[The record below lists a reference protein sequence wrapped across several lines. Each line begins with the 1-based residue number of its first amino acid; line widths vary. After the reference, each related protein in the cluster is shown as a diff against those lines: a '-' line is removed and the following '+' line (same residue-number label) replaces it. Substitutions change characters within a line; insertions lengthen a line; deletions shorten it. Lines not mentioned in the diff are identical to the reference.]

1 MEKTLIVKFLLLF
14 AIFNDYVQAKNDC
27 IDGKAT
33 INITVDNTTGNDS
46 SDCFNNDGAN
56 ACKTLDYALSNIS
69 HLDCRNK
76 SLFILISNGTYN
88 YSLNASNT
96 TQQFWSYWSISIVG
110 KGKDVSIIYC
120 NKSDAGFAFFYS
132 SKVTVQDVSIEH
144 CGSHQNGT
152 SYNSVAAATYKVS
165 AALYFAFCRS
175 VSIIRSVISQS
186 ADIGVVMYNT
196 NETLN
201 VINSTFSHNHNKSDH
216 GGGGGFYAEFTYCN
230 PGFTENCTQHSYS
243 YANYTFEGSEFS
255 CNAATDGLEKNNTF
269 IRANGTTNIAFGRGG
284 GLSLIFKGDVSKSNV
299 IISKC
304 NISFNKATWGA
315 GLFIEFQDKSNHNKV
330 LVKDTTLSN
339 NECELAFKQ
348 NYGTGGGG
356 ARIGF
361 ISFKPFGN
369 VHNNTIT
376 FESCT
381 FTNNEAYWGGGISYY
396 TFREPDTV
404 NATNYLS
411 FNSCLWIKN
420 RAVLGSA
427 IDLSVWHSMKQGVL
441 SSVVFYECNFTEN
454 TNKPASDSTYYKE
467 SYLGTGAFY
476 SDSIPV
482 TFQKFVNFHDNK
494 GSAMALSATSA
505 TFHWGCNSTFSRN
518 FGWTGGAIALLGNAW
533 LEIHNLTYFSF
544 YKNSAVLNGGAI
556 SVMIS
561 SRHDLLSSRNCFL
574 QYHNQFIYPDNWSTD
589 FDFTGNTVI
598 DGHGHSIFATSLLS
612 CVWGNSEGKLING
625 TSIKP
630 FHNWTIF
637 HFDGKADEIS
647 TEIANI
653 NININPEE
661 HNNFIYNN
669 ATGLLELHAAPGQP
683 VKLPLIFED
692 DAHNAVSSS
701 IYLLPSE
708 NNDVSVANKLTADRT
723 VTMLGREYSTAILQV
738 VTDSPR
744 IVSINIS
751 VKLVCCP
758 PGYFWDSSSNAISD
772 GACKCGNG
780 DNKNISWDGI
790 LYCDDDKFCAKIEK
804 DYWAG
809 NLSKFNVSD
818 KNCTKQHV
826 YTGKCPKNYCSTS
839 GITLLPFSAQNLT
852 KDICENQNRT
862 GRLCGECLNGSF
874 CVAINSRYYA
884 CTRNVDNHKWLIWL
898 ATEYLPSTILLVT
911 ILFYDINLH
920 SGSMGAVVMY
930 FQVYSAL
937 NIYSDGEISPP
948 EHTYAINKAI
958 NFLYNIWNLE
968 YIGMWLHPYCVAKN
982 LNTMQVL
989 MISYLSGFYPFL
1001 LIFIYFLFGTF
1012 KRFSC
1017 CNPVIN
1023 FCIRLRWRTSLKASI
1038 INGLSTFWT
1047 LAYTKLALVSC
1058 LILTIGYLQGRKDAS
1073 SIKYVVFLQGN
1084 IDYFHQGHLPYAI
1097 PALIILVVFVILPS
1111 LALLCYPLTTRIM
1124 AKVKEFINLDGNRF
1138 YAYIS
1143 TKMERPFIRFKPL
1156 LDSFQGPYKQ
1166 GCEFFAGLVYW
1177 YRLGIFFT
1185 YSFASGSTPFYINSV
1200 ISVIFVT
1207 LISIFQPFKNAKN
1220 NTVMLLITIN
1230 ITLIN
1235 LISLYNYYEDISDF
1249 MSWFQLLLII
1259 LPFVYFT
1266 GCAVCGFIKKIKDYV
1281 RCAPP
1286 AGLYTNIQS
1295 QEFDDSLLHDMAEE

>member
-1 MEKTLIVKFLLLF
+1 MTQIVQLLLLF
-14 AIFNDYVQAKNDC
+14 IIFNDCIHAKNDC
-27 IDGKAT
+27 IHGKAT
-33 INITVDNTTGNDS
+33 INITIDNTNGNDS
-46 SDCFNNDGAN
+46 SDCLNNLK
-56 ACKTLDYALSNIS
+56 ACKTLDYALINIS
-69 HLDCRNK
+69 HLECQNK
-76 SLFILISNGTYN
+76 SLFISIHSGTYN
-88 YSLNASNT
+88 YSLNPSNT
-96 TQQFWSYWSISIVG
+96 ALQFWNYSSISIVG
-110 KGKDVSIIYC
+110 KGKDVSLIRC
-120 NKSDAGFAFFYS
+120 NKSGAGFAFFYS
-132 SKVTVQDVSIEH
+132 SKVTVQDISVEY
-144 CGSHQNGT
+144 CGSSQNGT
-152 SYNSVAAATYKVS
+152 SYNSATNGTYKVS
-165 AALYFAFCRS
+165 AALYFAFCHS
-175 VSIIRSVISQS
+175 VSIIRSAINQS
-186 ADIGVVMYNT
+186 DDIGVVIYNT
-196 NETLN
+196 NEALN
-201 VINSTFSHNHNKSDH
+201 VINSTFSYNRNKPNNN
-216 GGGGGFYAEFTYCN
+216 GGGGFYAEFTYCD

-243 YANYTFEGSEFS
+243 FANYTFEGSEFS
-255 CNAATDGLEKNNTF
+255 YNSASDGLEKNNTF

-284 GLSLIFKGDVSKSNV
+284 GISLIFKGEVSDTNV

-304 NISFNKATWGA
+304 NISSNKATWGA

-361 ISFKPFGN
+361 ISFPKFGN
-369 VHNNTIT
+369 VQHNTIA
-376 FESCT
+376 FENCN

-396 TFREPDTV
+396 TFREPNTV

-411 FNSCLWIKN
+411 FNSCLWTQN

-427 IDLSVWHSMKQGVL
+427 IDLSVWHSMKKGVL
-441 SSVVFYECNFTEN
+441 SPVLFYECNFTEN
-454 TNKPASDSTYYKE
+454 KNEPASSSTYYKE

-482 TFQKFVNFHDNK
+482 AFQKFVSFQDNR
-494 GSAMALSATSA
+494 GSAMALSAASA
-505 TFHWGCNSTFSRN
+505 TFYQGCKSSFSHN

-533 LEIHNLTYFSF
+533 LEIFDNTSF
-544 YKNSAVLNGGAI
+544 TFYNNTAVLNGGAI
-556 SVMIS
+556 SVVIS

-574 QYHNQFIYPDNWSTD
+574 QYHEQFTYPKDWCTHFN
-589 FDFTGNTVI
+589 FNNNTVL

-625 TSIKP
+625 GVSIKP
-630 FHNWTIF
+630 FYNWTKF
-637 HFDGKADEIS
+637 TFSSNNPDEIS
-647 TEIANI
+647 TEIGNI
-653 NININPEE
+653 SVDPEKL
-661 HNNFIYNN
+661 NNDSFFYSN
-669 ATGLLELHAAPGQP
+669 TTLLEMHVAPGQP
-683 VKLPLIFED
+683 MKLPLIFKD
-692 DAHNAVSSS
+692 DDHYPVSSS
-701 IYLLPSE
+701 IYLLPSENNAE
-708 NNDVSVANKLTADRT
+708 NNDVSVANKLTADYN
-723 VTMLGREYSTAILQV
+723 VTMLGREYSTAILQI

-744 IVSINIS
+744 IVSVNIR

-758 PGYFWDSSSNAISD
+758 PGYVWFPNSISD
-772 GACKCGNG
+772 GRCMCGYG
-780 DNKNISWDGI
+780 HNKSWDGI
-790 LYCDDDKFCAKIEK
+790 LYCNDDEFRAYIKK

-809 NLSKFNVSD
+809 NITDISD
-818 KNCTKQHV
+818 KNCTKLHL

-839 GITLLPFSAQNLT
+839 GITLLPSSAQNLN
-852 KDICENQNRT
+852 KNICEIQNRT
-862 GRLCGECLNGSF
+862 DRLCGECLNDNY
-874 CVAINSRYYA
+874 CVAINSRYYS
-884 CTRNVDNHKWLIWL
+884 CTRNVDNHKWVIWL
-898 ATEYLPSTILLVT
+898 ATEYLPSTVLLVI

-920 SGSMGAVVMY
+920 SESLGSVVMY

-948 EHTYAINKAI
+948 KHTYAINKVV

-968 YIGMWLHPYCVAKN
+968 YIGIWLSPYCLAKN

-1001 LIFIYFLFGTF
+1001 LIFIYILFGVL
-1012 KRFSC
+1012 KRFTC
-1017 CNPVIN
+1017 CNPFIN

-1058 LILTIGYLQGRKDAS
+1058 LILTVGYLQGRKDS
-1073 SIKYVVFLQGN
+1073 PSVKPVVFLQGS
-1084 IDYFHQGHLPYAI
+1084 IGYFHKEHLPYAI
-1097 PALIILVVFVILPS
+1097 PALVILVFFVILPS

-1124 AKVKEFINLDGNRF
+1124 AKIKKFIDLDGNRF

-1143 TKMERPFIRFKPL
+1143 YKMERPFIRFKPL

-1185 YSFASGSTPFYINSV
+1185 YSFASGSKPLYINSV
-1200 ISVIFVT
+1200 ISILFVA
-1207 LISIFQPFKNAKN
+1207 LISFFQPFKNAKN
-1220 NTVMLLITIN
+1220 NTVMLLITTN

-1249 MSWFQLLLII
+1249 MSWFQLLLTI
-1259 LPFVYFT
+1259 LPMVYFA
-1266 GCAVCGFIKKIKDYV
+1266 GCAVYAFKQKIQNYI

-1286 AGLYTNIQS
+1286 AGLYTNIPS
-1295 QEFDDSLLHDMAEE
+1295 QEFDDSLLHNMAEE